1 MAMLSILLSQVVI
14 SLMSG
19 GMSVLIG
26 IGLSAIT
33 ES

>member
-14 SLMSG
+14 CLMSG

>member
-14 SLMSG
+14 GLMSG